1 MKTITTFEL
10 FYFEVL
16 APPHAM
22 AKVINV
28 AVPIFQMF
36 KEQSIDGC
44 SLLMLKE
51 EHLVTIFQMKLG
63 SVLKFKSALASKIG
77 SCPVCLHCIQCHIP
91 KKSTPQKSPRP
102 NDIDFTSDNKQNAE
116 KPEEYPITT
125 NGCDIDEESSSAKES
140 SQENET

>member
-1 MKTITTFEL
+1 
-10 FYFEVL
+10 
-16 APPHAM
+16 
-22 AKVINV
+22 
-28 AVPIFQMF
+28 MF

-91 KKSTPQKSPRP
+91 KKPTPRTSPGP
-102 NDIDFTSDNKQNAE
+102 NDIDFTSDNKITSEKAE
-116 KPEEYPITT
+116 KYPITT
-125 NGCDIDEESSSAKES
+125 KSCDIDEESSSAKEA